1 MGEKDR
7 LPFSSWRLTIFTLL
21 CKYFLLY
28 VVILVIYIWLYLS
41 GCLCMGM
48 EARGWRQV
56 SFFDH
61 LHPLFLETGSLSEL
75 EVPDSTK
82 TAWSWASRI
91 CLCPSPSQPWGCG
104 RASLCNVTASLFC
117 LVLLCFALILS
128 LHTTHCEI
136 ASLLK
141 SAGFLWQA
149 TRRPLHTVIHAH
161 GYGERTSAERRNQYL
176 RPVYI
181 ILWTNLEEGF

>member
-21 CKYFLLY
+21 CKYFLCM
-28 VVILVIYIWLYLS
+28 WCLYLLV
-41 GCLCMGM
+41 CLCLGT

-61 LHPLFLETGSLSEL
+61 LHPLFFETGSLREL
-75 EVPDSTK
+75 EVPNSTK

-91 CLCPSPSQPWGCG
+91 CLCPSPSHSPGVMVKL
-104 RASLCNVTASLFC
+104 LCAMWL
-117 LVLLCFALILS
+117 LLCFVLFCFALLWFWVFILVIVKS
-128 LHTTHCEI
+128 HLFWNRLDFYGR
-136 ASLLK
+136 LLEGVFTLSSMHMVMVK
-141 SAGFLWQA
+141 DLLQKG
-149 TRRPLHTVIHAH
+149 
-161 GYGERTSAERRNQYL
+161 RNQYL
-176 RPVYI
+176 RPMYI